1 MGREYFGDVEG
12 KFGFGVQSSDDIQNL
27 INIDYDIQH
36 RYLEC
41 YCLKE
46 DDDMNYCKD
55 CYNSYDD
62 HYQAA
67 FESGCIDDDQE
78 ILFEED
84 TVVIYTITKEHQTEL
99 EESLKELEEKLPIN
113 VVQKFNEIKN
123 NKNIIDGYSLI
134 FKDVAS
140 EMNKY
145 ENRSDLFFR
154 YKLGIQVNYI
164 LNEKDTCF
172 LYCESY

>member
-27 INIDYDIQH
+27 INIDYDIQY

-41 YCLKE
+41 YCLME
-46 DDDMNYCKD
+46 DDKMNYCKD
-55 CYNSYDD
+55 CYKSYDD

-67 FESGCIDDDQE
+67 FESGCIEDDQE

-84 TVVIYTITKEHQTEL
+84 NVVIYTITKEHQIEL
-99 EESLKELEEKLPIN
+99 KESLKELEEKLPIN
-113 VVQKFNEIKN
+113 VIQKFDEIKN

-164 LNEKDTCF
+164 LNKKDTCL